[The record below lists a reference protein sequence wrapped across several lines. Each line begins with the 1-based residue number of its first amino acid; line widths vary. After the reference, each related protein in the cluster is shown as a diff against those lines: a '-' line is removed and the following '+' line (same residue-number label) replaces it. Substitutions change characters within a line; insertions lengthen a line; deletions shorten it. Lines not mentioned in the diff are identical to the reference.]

1 MVSDSEHK
9 VHHHDRGGGRM
20 NPRKSERNRQMLKD
34 RNSGMMLKDLAKKY
48 DLSLGRI
55 SLVLA
60 NQRRWEEED
69 ER

>member
-1 MVSDSEHK
+1 
-9 VHHHDRGGGRM
+9 M
-20 NPRKSERNRQMLKD
+20 NPRKNERNRQMLKD
-34 RNSGMMLKDLAKKY
+34 RSSGMMLKDLAKKY

-69 ER
+69 AK